1 MVQYHPQLKKRDE
14 EFPVSDLK
22 FVSKLIEKPVVAWQL
37 NDRILD
43 RDVDKNNS
51 GIFFFWYIFFYLIYL
66 PPLILSA
73 MASYCQGC
81 LLVSK

>member
-51 GIFFFWYIFFYLIYL
+51 GIFFFLVYFFLL
-66 PPLILSA
+66 DLSA
-73 MASYCQGC
+73 AFDTLGHGI
-81 LLVSK
+81 LLSRVSTRF